1 MSDLK
6 NNGPDFTVSSLT
18 HKGMKRDGNEDS
30 FCVLIEND
38 SPAYSSGLMIVA
50 DGMGGHQAGEIASS
64 MAVDGVVDSFENFV
78 LKENDSFKKKVKDA
92 TSFLVKSI
100 EKVNLDIYKASK
112 KPETE
117 GMGTTLTTL
126 LFIEN
131 IAIIGHVGDS
141 RIYLLRG
148 NEFKQITIDHTWVEG
163 EVKEGRL
170 TADEAIT
177 HPMRNILSRAIGNNQ
192 KVKVDTDILNL
203 KQGDIILFCSD
214 GLNAMLDDLTI
225 KDIISTNKPQ
235 QACDL
240 LINEANANGGLD
252 NITVGV
258 INIDSLIDDSSSS
271 IELTKSKGESKTLL
285 GNIFGL
291 LKK

>member
-6 NNGPDFTVSSLT
+6 NNSPDFTVGSLT

-64 MAVDGVVDSFENFV
+64 MAVDGVVDAFANFE

-100 EKVNLDIYKASK
+100 EKVNFDIYKASK

-131 IAIIGHVGDS
+131 RAIIGHVGDS
-141 RIYLLRG
+141 RIYLLRD
-148 NEFKQITIDHTWVEG
+148 NEFNQITIDHTWVEG

-225 KDIISTNKPQ
+225 KDIIFTNKPQ

-240 LINEANANGGLD
+240 LVNKANANGGLD

-258 INIDSLIDDSSSS
+258 ISINSLIDDSSSS

>member
-1 MSDLK
+1 MSGLK
-6 NNGPDFTVSSLT
+6 NNSLNMTVGALT
-18 HKGMKRDGNEDS
+18 HKGMKREGNEDS
-30 FCVLIEND
+30 FCVLIENK
-38 SPAYSSGLMIVA
+38 SPAYTSGLMVVA
-50 DGMGGHQAGEIASS
+50 DGMGGHQAGEVASL
-64 MAVDGVVDSFENFV
+64 MAVDGVVNFFEDFF
-78 LKENDSFKKKVKDA
+78 LKENDPFKKKIKYA
-92 TSFLVKSI
+92 TSFLSKSI
-100 EKVNLDIYKASK
+100 EKVNFDIYAASK

-141 RIYLLRG
+141 RIYLLRD
-148 NEFKQITIDHTWVEG
+148 NQFNQITVDHTWVEG

-170 TADEAIT
+170 TADEAIN

-203 KQGDIILFCSD
+203 KQDDIILFCSD

-225 KDIISTNKPQ
+225 KDIISKNKPQ

-240 LINEANANGGLD
+240 LVNKANANGGLD

-258 INIDSLIDDSSSS
+258 VNIDSLLEDSSNSDQL
-271 IELTKSKGESKTLL
+271 EEYKSKPKTLL
-285 GNIFGL
+285 GNVFGL

>member
-6 NNGPDFTVSSLT
+6 NNSPDFTVGSLT

-64 MAVDGVVDSFENFV
+64 MAVDGVVDAFANFE

-131 IAIIGHVGDS
+131 RAIIGHVGDS
-141 RIYLLRG
+141 RIYLLRD
-148 NEFKQITIDHTWVEG
+148 NEFNQITIDHTWVEG

-240 LINEANANGGLD
+240 LVNKANANGGLD

-258 INIDSLIDDSSSS
+258 ISINSLIDDSSSS

>member
-6 NNGPDFTVSSLT
+6 NNSPDFTVGSLT

-64 MAVDGVVDSFENFV
+64 MAVDGVVDAFANFE

-100 EKVNLDIYKASK
+100 EKVNFDIYKASK

-131 IAIIGHVGDS
+131 RAIIGHVGDS
-141 RIYLLRG
+141 RIYLLRD
-148 NEFKQITIDHTWVEG
+148 NEFNQITIDHTWVEG

-240 LINEANANGGLD
+240 LVNKANANGGLD

-258 INIDSLIDDSSSS
+258 ISINSLIDGSSSS